1 MLKELYLEFE
11 DGRKERNIIHL
22 NPGEQV
28 KIYPQ
33 RDKIVISNCKSFKY
47 KVEKHPY
54 LCVAIANFGGEYKI
68 MPAGVS
74 CIPGTTL
81 NDIEVINN
89 LIPKEPASPREKHT
103 WKFKSSSSDSTYVV
117 KENWGKLRC
126 DCMGSWRSKDRK
138 CKHIKEV
145 EQELNKQK

>member
-1 MLKELYLEFE
+1 MLKKLVIEYE
-11 DGRKERNIIHL
+11 DGSIENRIVPSN
-22 NPGEQV
+22 QAT
-28 KIYPQ
+28 IYPKQ
-33 RDKIVISNCKSFKY
+33 NGIKKCDCSPFKY
-47 KVEKHPY
+47 KVEKHAY
-54 LCVAIANFGGEYKI
+54 LCAAIVKYGDVYKI
-68 MPAGVS
+68 MPAGVY
-74 CIPGTTL
+74 CIPETTL
-81 NDIEVINN
+81 EDIEVIDNN
-89 LIPKEPASPREKHT
+89 KPKEPAAPREKHT

>member
-11 DGRKERNIIHL
+11 DGRKERNIIYL

-33 RDKIVISNCKSFKY
+33 RDKIVVSNCKPFKY

-74 CIPGTTL
+74 CIPGTS
-81 NDIEVINN
+81 INN
-89 LIPKEPASPREKHT
+89 ARPGKNVWTNCVNEIRLSTNDNLGNKC
-103 WKFKSSSSDSTYVV
+103 FKSWVQP
-117 KENWGKLRC
+117 GCIQRL
-126 DCMGSWRSKDRK
+126 
-138 CKHIKEV
+138 
-145 EQELNKQK
+145 